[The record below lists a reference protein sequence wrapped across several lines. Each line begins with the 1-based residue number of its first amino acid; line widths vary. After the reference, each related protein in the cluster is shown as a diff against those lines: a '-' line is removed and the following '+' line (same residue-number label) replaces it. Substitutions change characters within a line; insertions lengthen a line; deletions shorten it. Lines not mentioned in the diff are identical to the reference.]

1 MGVEHNLLVDLHVVT
16 IEKVKHKVQLLSWIL
31 KNLSVNNELLQ
42 QFIGVIGVHRKVWEQ
57 Q

>member
-1 MGVEHNLLVDLHVVT
+1 MEHNLLVDLHVVT